1 MTRLFKALAVSFVL
15 PLLFLAALAQQ
26 GVPISE
32 KELKLQRQRA
42 QAISMV
48 KQSAAE
54 APLWDNK
61 KAAVQVLADAAD
73 LLWDENPGQG
83 AAWLTRAWNLIEQVS
98 LSAQDEKFK
107 EFFSPKDQS
116 DLRTAVLRVARKRDP
131 KLAEKFLKQLAE
143 KDPNEKEK
151 KNRGAFDDRSARS
164 EQLLSLAQQAVDTD
178 PELALSLAE
187 ASLVDGVSYGLQNVL
202 TNLRKKSTD
211 MANRLFDLAL
221 ARFSSGQPDASE
233 AEPLAGYLFVSGVS
247 FSSNSAG
254 VTVMAMSPSL
264 RGLPAVAPSEPQRAR
279 NFLVAVY
286 QGILSRP
293 ISIETPEDK
302 QKAQKILGLGNR
314 LALRYN
320 TYAPDL
326 APAVQGFLAQL
337 RSQLLPDGENNSAT
351 PRPTP
356 GEDSTKR
363 LTIEELYD
371 KQITELEDSADKER
385 NALFRKTAYVKAA
398 LATKPEDYL
407 RGKRIAEKIDDD
419 DLRADAVSFLLYRA
433 ALSFLEKGDLEKT
446 SELAGLNKDAS
457 RRAVVKIALAQR
469 LLAANTQTSEPAD
482 SSLKQQRAFDLLND
496 LDRDLKKEEPSAR
509 VAKILLGRT
518 AVLAR
523 LDKAQ
528 ALTALEQA
536 VQSISKVDTFD
547 LRDGAAPNLSLGGES
562 SAALRASVASPR
574 IGFDFRSAIEP
585 LITTDFE
592 QVASLIDRLTPK
604 EIAGVGRL
612 EVAKLFLQKNPARA
626 AR

>member
-1 MTRLFKALAVSFVL
+1 MKS
-15 PLLFLAALAQQ
+15 
-26 GVPISE
+26 
-32 KELKLQRQRA
+32 
-42 QAISMV
+42 
-48 KQSAAE
+48 
-54 APLWDNK
+54 
-61 KAAVQVLADAAD
+61 
-73 LLWDENPGQG
+73 
-83 AAWLTRAWNLIEQVS
+83 IE
-98 LSAQDEKFK
+98 
-107 EFFSPKDQS
+107 
-116 DLRTAVLRVARKRDP
+116 
-131 KLAEKFLKQLAE
+131 
-143 KDPNEKEK
+143 
-151 KNRGAFDDRSARS
+151 
-164 EQLLSLAQQAVDTD
+164 
-178 PELALSLAE
+178 
-187 ASLVDGVSYGLQNVL
+187 
-202 TNLRKKSTD
+202 

-247 FSSNSAG
+247 FSSNSTG
-254 VTVMAMSPSL
+254 VTIMAMSPSL
-264 RGLPAVAPSEPQRAR
+264 RGLAAVAPSEPQRAR

-293 ISIETPEDK
+293 ISIETSEDK

-314 LALRYN
+314 LAARYN

-337 RSQLLPDGENNSAT
+337 RSQLSLDGDPNTSPS

-356 GEDSTKR
+356 SEDSTKR

-371 KQITELEDSADKER
+371 KQISELEDSADKER

-433 ALSFLEKGDLEKT
+433 ALSFLANGDLEKT
-446 SELAGLNKDAS
+446 SELAGLNKNAS

-482 SSLKQQRAFDLLND
+482 LNLKQQKAFDLLTD

-509 VAKILLGRT
+509 VAKILIGRT
-518 AVLAR
+518 AVLAK

-528 ALTALEQA
+528 AVSALEQA
-536 VQSISKVDTFD
+536 VQVISKVEKFD

-585 LITTDFE
+585 LIATDFD
-592 QVASLIDRLTPK
+592 QVASVVDRLTPR
-604 EIAGVGRL
+604 ELAGVGRL
-612 EVAKLFLQKNPARA
+612 EVAKLFLQKNPEKA
-626 AR
+626 AVQK